1 MLRTIRQTCKLLLQV
16 RLSRVE
22 ATVRQRERLR
32 VREQL
37 AVELAAE
44 DDLSRVLLVNRPL
57 VDLMLSVKR
66 VWQV

>member
-16 RLSRVE
+16 RVSRVE
-22 ATVRQRERLR
+22 AAARQGESLR

-37 AVELAAE
+37 AVEFAAE
-44 DDLSRVLLVNRPL
+44 DDLSWVLLVDRPL
-57 VDLMLSVKR
+57 VDLMLSVKK

>member
-57 VDLMLSVKR
+57 VDLMLSVKK

>member
-22 ATVRQRERLR
+22 ATVRQGESLR

-37 AVELAAE
+37 AVEFAAE
-44 DDLSRVLLVNRPL
+44 DDLSWVLLVDRPL
-57 VDLMLSVKR
+57 VDLMLSVKK